1 MDVQDQLIKCT
12 IEDMDTPKARKG
24 QLLPDEFDVDAYNV
38 SACLFHTLED
48 RVPHTQ
54 EHDPSWNRRLT
65 HVSTSSN
72 TLDSLTVLMPAT
84 HVHFFKCS
92 GHW

>member
-1 MDVQDQLIKCT
+1 MHLTSFDPHASKIMSQHACTSVSSASLSMDVQDQLIKCT

-54 EHDPSWNRRLT
+54 EHDPS
-65 HVSTSSN
+65 
-72 TLDSLTVLMPAT
+72 
-84 HVHFFKCS
+84 
-92 GHW
+92 